1 MTYILSKLLLILPVV
16 GVVLGAVAYM
26 ILVERKVA
34 AFVQDRYGPN
44 RVGPWGLLQPLA
56 DGLKFLFK
64 EDVIPGHVDK
74 WIYILAPGIILI
86 PALIGIAV
94 VPIGGTLLLG
104 EQAIPIQIASVDIG
118 VLYVLAV
125 GSLGIY
131 GVVLGAWASN
141 NKYAMYGGLRAAA
154 QMLSY
159 EIPMAL
165 AVLTMVT
172 VAGTLR
178 LETFV
183 EQQYATGSGVWN
195 IILQPMT
202 FLIFLI
208 TIFAE
213 TNRAPFDLPEA
224 EQELIAGYHVEYS
237 SMKLALFFLAEY
249 SHMITASAVAVVLFF
264 GGWHLP
270 FLGMSAGAGI
280 GGTLLKIAVF
290 AGKVGMIIVLYMW
303 VRWTLPRFRFDQ
315 VMTLCWKGLVP
326 LSMALL
332 LGSALI
338 VYYQWPWWM
347 FTALNVFLFLALI
360 LLVAVQP
367 RPLAA
372 GNQPVRAADYQ
383 MSAISH

>member
-1 MTYILSKLLLILPVV
+1 MTYVFSKLLLILPVV
-16 GVVLGAVAYM
+16 GVVLGAVAYL

-34 AFVQDRYGPN
+34 AFIQDRYGPN

-56 DGLKFLFK
+56 DGLKFLLK

-86 PALIGIAV
+86 PAMIGIAV
-94 VPIGGTLLLG
+94 VPIGGTLLLSG
-104 EQAIPIQIASVDIG
+104 QAYPIQIASVDIG

-178 LETFV
+178 LETIV
-183 EQQYATGSGVWN
+183 EQQYASGNGLWN

-202 FLIFLI
+202 FLIFLT

-237 SMKLALFFLAEY
+237 SMKLAMFFLAEY

-270 FLGMSAGAGI
+270 FLGMSTSAGI
-280 GGTLLKIAVF
+280 GGTLLKIGAF
-290 AGKVGMIIVLYMW
+290 AGKVGLVILLYMW

-315 VMTLCWKGLVP
+315 VMSLCWKGLVP

-338 VYYQWPWWM
+338 VYFECPWWM
-347 FTALNVFLFLALI
+347 YTALNVFL
-360 LLVAVQP
+360 LLVLVLIAAMQSK
-367 RPLAA
+367 PLATS
-372 GNQPVRAADYQ
+372 NEPIRPADYR
-383 MSAISH
+383 MSAIS